1 MSAWICDDSAASA
14 TNTVRNRAGAEPVPV
29 GAVLKRQRSLV
40 HERLG
45 LERHRP
51 ARRQSPSRSSRTI
64 GARNQNQAK
73 NAAKATTTIA
83 VRVLS

>member
-14 TNTVRNRAGAEPVPV
+14 TNTVQNRAGAEPVS
-29 GAVLKRQRSLV
+29 QRSLV

-51 ARRQSPSRSSRTI
+51 ARRQSPLRSSRTI